1 MPVIKKF
8 IVTPYRRGNRNKL
21 VAAEVREARTLEAA
35 MRLAENMSG
44 RFVGTIAHEMDI
56 DDETGEICQAAMLA
70 RYGEV
75 INFLEEQ
82 Y

>member
-21 VAAEVREARTLEAA
+21 VAAEVREARSSEAA
-35 MRLAENMSG
+35 MRLAENMSA
-44 RFVGTIAHEMDI
+44 RFVGTIAHEMEI

-70 RYGEV
+70 RHGEV

-82 Y
+82 H

>member
-21 VAAEVREARTLEAA
+21 VAAEVREARSSQAA

-56 DDETGEICQAAMLA
+56 DDETGEICQAAMIA
-70 RYGEV
+70 SHGEV
-75 INFLEEQ
+75 VNFLDETF
-82 Y
+82 

>member
-1 MPVIKKF
+1 MSVIKKF

-21 VAAEVREARTLEAA
+21 VAGEMREARSSDAA
-35 MRLAENMSG
+35 IRLADSMAA
-44 RFVGTIAHEMDI
+44 RFVGTIAHAMDI
-56 DDETGEICQAAMLA
+56 DDETGEICEASTLA
-70 RYGEV
+70 RHGEV

>member
-8 IVTPYRRGNRNKL
+8 VVTPYRRGNRNKL
-21 VAAEVREARTLEAA
+21 VAAEVREARTAEAA
-35 MRLAENMSG
+35 MRLAENMSD

-56 DDETGEICQAAMLA
+56 DDETGEMWFAALLA
-70 RYGEV
+70 RHGEA
-75 INFLEEQ
+75 INFLEDQ

>member
-8 IVTPYRRGNRNKL
+8 VVTPYRRGNRNKL
-21 VAAEVREARTLEAA
+21 VAAEVREARTAEAA

-56 DDETGEICQAAMLA
+56 DDETGEMCFAALLA
-70 RYGEV
+70 RHGEA
-75 INFLEEQ
+75 INFLEDQ